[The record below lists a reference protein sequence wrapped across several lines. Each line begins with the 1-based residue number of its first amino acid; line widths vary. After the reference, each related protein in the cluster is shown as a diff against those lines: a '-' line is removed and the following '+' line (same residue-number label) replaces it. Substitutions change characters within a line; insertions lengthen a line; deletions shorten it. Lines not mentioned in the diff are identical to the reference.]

1 MREIELVLL
10 LLVLVTAL
18 TLVARRFT
26 VPYPIVMVLGGLV
39 LSTIPGLPEFELPPD
54 LVFFVF
60 LPPLLFA
67 GGYFTSVRDFKAN
80 LRPIFLL
87 AFGLVIFTAAAV
99 AVVAHMFV
107 PTLGWA
113 GAFALG
119 AIVAPPD
126 AVAATSIFQRMG
138 VPRRIVTILEG
149 ESLVN
154 DATALVIYRFAVAAA
169 AAGTFSL
176 IDAGG
181 SFAVVLIGGVAI
193 GVVVGRAG
201 GWLLAHI
208 RDTAIAVMVTLLA
221 PFAAYLSAEAL
232 GVSGVLATV
241 VGGLFARNWLRRS
254 SSDTRVVATAA
265 WQMVLFLLNGL
276 VFILIGLQV
285 PSVLRGLSTDLGRVA
300 LVTTAVAL
308 TVVISR
314 IVWVFPASYLP
325 RLIPAVRRV
334 DPNPPWQAV
343 FVVAWSGLRGVV
355 SLAAALALPV
365 AFPERNL
372 ILFLVFAIILVTLV
386 GQGLTLPLVIKKL
399 GVVVDDSASHDE
411 VHARG
416 LTTEAALARL
426 EELRTQ
432 WPGHLELIDQ
442 LRDRYAHRA
451 RHDEMHHEDGDAAEQ
466 ELLEHGLI
474 RREVIDAE
482 RQAAINLH
490 ERGVITDEVLRRLER
505 DLDLE
510 DLRMEA

>member
-1 MREIELVLL
+1 LREIELVLL

-18 TLVARRFT
+18 TLVARRLA

-39 LSTIPGLPEFELPPD
+39 LSQIPGLPEFQLPPD

-67 GGYFTSVRDFKAN
+67 GGYFTSIREFKAN
-80 LRPIFLL
+80 LRPIILL

-99 AVVAHMFV
+99 AVVAYMFV
-107 PTLGWA
+107 PALGWA

-126 AVAATSIFQRMG
+126 AVAATAIFQRVG
-138 VPRRIVTILEG
+138 VPRRIATILEG

-154 DATALVIYRFAVAAA
+154 DATALVMYRFAVAAA

-176 IDAGG
+176 IEASA
-181 SFAVVLIGGVAI
+181 SFVVVLVGGIAI
-193 GVVVGRAG
+193 GVIVGVVGQ
-201 GWLLAHI
+201 WLLTRI
-208 RDTAIAVMVTLLA
+208 RDTAIAVMITLLS
-221 PFAAYLSAEAL
+221 PFAAYLPAETI

-241 VGGLFARNWLRRS
+241 VGGLFASQALRQS
-254 SSDTRVVATAA
+254 SSDIRIVATAA

-276 VFILIGLQV
+276 VFMLIGLQL
-285 PSVLRGLSTDLGRVA
+285 PSVVSGLGDLS
-300 LVTTAVAL
+300 LVLGHTAV
-308 TVVISR
+308 VVLAVVLAR
-314 IVWVFPASYLP
+314 LVWVFPASYLS
-325 RLIPAVRRV
+325 RLIPTVRRA
-334 DPNPPWQAV
+334 DPPPPWRAV
-343 FVVAWSGLRGVV
+343 LLVGWSGLRGVV
-355 SLAAALALPV
+355 TLAAALALPLN
-365 AFPERNL
+365 FPERPF
-372 ILFLVFAIILVTLV
+372 ILFVAFAVILATLV
-386 GQGLTLPLVIKKL
+386 GQGLTLPLLIRRL
-399 GVVVDDSASHDE
+399 GLAPDAAASHDE
-411 VHARG
+411 AHARG

-426 EELRTQ
+426 EELRAQ
-432 WPGHLELIDQ
+432 WPGHIELIDQ

-451 RHDEMHHEDGDAAEQ
+451 RHDEKHHEDGDAAEQ

-482 RQAAINLH
+482 RQAALQLY
-490 ERGVITDEVLRRLER
+490 ERGVIADDVLRRIER

>member
-18 TLVARRFT
+18 TLVARRLT

-39 LSTIPGLPEFELPPD
+39 LSQVPGLPEFQLPPD

-67 GGYFTSVRDFKAN
+67 GGYFTSIREFKAN
-80 LRPIFLL
+80 LRPIILL
-87 AFGLVIFTAAAV
+87 AFGLVIFTAGVVAAV
-99 AVVAHMFV
+99 TYMLV
-107 PTLGWA
+107 PALGWA

-126 AVAATSIFQRMG
+126 AVAATAIFQRVG
-138 VPRRIVTILEG
+138 VPRRIVAILEG

-154 DATALVIYRFAVAAA
+154 DATALVIYRFAIAAV

-176 IDAGG
+176 IQAGG
-181 SFAVVLIGGVAI
+181 SFVVVLAGGIAV
-193 GVVVGRAG
+193 GVVVGLFG
-201 GWLLAHI
+201 EWCLARI
-208 RDTAIAVMVTLLA
+208 RDTAIAVMITLLA
-221 PFAAYLSAEAL
+221 PFAAYLPAETL

-241 VGGLFARNWLRRS
+241 VAGLFARRALRGS
-254 SSDTRVVATAA
+254 SSDVRVVGTAA

-276 VFILIGLQV
+276 VFMLIGLQL
-285 PSVLRGLSTDLGRVA
+285 PSVVSGLGDFNRVLGDAAILA
-300 LVTTAVAL
+300 LA
-308 TVVISR
+308 VVIAR
-314 IVWVFPASYLP
+314 FVWVFPATYLS
-325 RLIPAVRRV
+325 RLIPSLRRADPSPQWRAVV
-334 DPNPPWQAV
+334 LV
-343 FVVAWSGLRGVV
+343 GWSGLRGVV
-355 SLAAALALPV
+355 TLAAALALPLDFPARRFILFV
-365 AFPERNL
+365 AFT
-372 ILFLVFAIILVTLV
+372 VILVTLV
-386 GQGLTLPLVIKKL
+386 GQGLTLPLLIKKL
-399 GVVVDDSASHDE
+399 GLAPDAGASHDE

-426 EELRTQ
+426 EELRAQ
-432 WPGHLELIDQ
+432 WPGHIELIDQ

-451 RHDEMHHEDGDAAEQ
+451 RHDEQHHEDGGAAEQ

-482 RQAAINLH
+482 RQAALDLYD
-490 ERGVITDEVLRRLER
+490 RGVITEEVLRRIER